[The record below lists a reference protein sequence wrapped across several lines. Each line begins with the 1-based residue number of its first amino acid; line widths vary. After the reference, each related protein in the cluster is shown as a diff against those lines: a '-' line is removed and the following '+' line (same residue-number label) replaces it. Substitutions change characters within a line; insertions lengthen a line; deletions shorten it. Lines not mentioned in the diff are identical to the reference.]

1 MASAFDAVL
10 PALILPRDN
19 GGEAVLGM
27 VSSCSG
33 IATLA
38 GSLIAVLM
46 PAPRSRIRVIYL
58 TMLFSLG
65 TENFI
70 LAFSD
75 SPVLWCLAQMIGW
88 LLVPI
93 MNANLDVVLRSSI
106 PVGMRGRVYS
116 CRNTMQFFTIPIG
129 LFTGGTMVDMVC
141 EPLMASTPSDSM
153 MVCLFGTGKGSGAAL
168 MMFFLGITGV
178 TVCLVFGQILRK
190 YIDTDRS

>member
-1 MASAFDAVL
+1 MASAFDSVL
-10 PALILPRDN
+10 PALILPRAN

-70 LAFSD
+70 LAFSG
-75 SPVLWCLAQMIGW
+75 SPILWCLAQMIGW

-93 MNANLDVVLRSSI
+93 MNANLDVVLRRSI
-106 PVGMRGRVYS
+106 PVEMQGRY
-116 CRNTMQFFTIPIG
+116 IPAEI
-129 LFTGGTMVDMVC
+129 LCSFSRF
-141 EPLMASTPSDSM
+141 LSDCS
-153 MVCLFGTGKGSGAAL
+153 
-168 MMFFLGITGV
+168 
-178 TVCLVFGQILRK
+178 
-190 YIDTDRS
+190 

>member
-1 MASAFDAVL
+1 
-10 PALILPRDN
+10 
-19 GGEAVLGM
+19 M

-70 LAFSD
+70 LAFSG
-75 SPVLWCLAQMIGW
+75 SPILWCLAQVIGW

-93 MNANLDVVLRSSI
+93 MNANLDVVLRRSI
-106 PVGMRGRVYS
+106 PVEMQGRVYS
-116 CRNTMQFFTIPIG
+116 CRNTLQFFTIPIG
-129 LFTGGTMVDMVC
+129 LFIGGTMVDIVC
-141 EPLMASTPSDSM
+141 EPLMVSAPPDSM
-153 MVCLFGTGKGSGAAL
+153 LVLLFGTGKGSGAAL

-178 TVCLVFGQILRK
+178 TVCLVFGRILRK
-190 YIDTDRS
+190 YIYTDRS